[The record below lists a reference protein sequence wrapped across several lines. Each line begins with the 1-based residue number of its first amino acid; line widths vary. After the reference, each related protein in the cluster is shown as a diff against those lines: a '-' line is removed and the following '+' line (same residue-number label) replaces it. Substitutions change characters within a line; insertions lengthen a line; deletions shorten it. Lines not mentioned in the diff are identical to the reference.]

1 MYSQAMLKELKSKRD
16 TFVHELE
23 EQVMPFENKASKLH
37 REIMFGELVLVFFY
51 KEKAIFSIREH
62 ENDLISK
69 WHVDITELHLNLPE
83 FSKEIEI
90 ENNNVLQL

>member
-1 MYSQAMLKELKSKRD
+1 MKQAMLKELKSKRD
-16 TFVHELE
+16 LFVHELE
-23 EQVMPFENKASKLH
+23 DQVCNFEISQSRLH
-37 REIMFGELVLVFFY
+37 KDVMFGDAIMVFFY
-51 KEKAIFSIREH
+51 KDKAIFSIREH

-90 ENNNVLQL
+90 ENNNVYQL